1 MVDPKLVGHLERM
14 LYAVNQAIS
23 FLDGVDQD
31 AFLADSIRQNAV
43 CMSLVVCGEHASRI
57 LDAHHDFVADHR
69 DVEWV
74 KIKGMR
80 NRIAHGYFD
89 LQIEVIYKTVVTE
102 LPLLK
107 EQLLTMLRDATSRQ
121 D

>member
-1 MVDPKLVGHLERM
+1 MADFRLIGHLERM
-14 LYAVNQAIS
+14 LFAVKQAIS
-23 FLDGVDQD
+23 FLEDIDDD
-31 AFLADSIRQNAV
+31 AFLTDVIRQNAV

-57 LDAHHDFVADHR
+57 LEAHR
-69 DVEWV
+69 DFAADNPEVEWL
-74 KIKGMR
+74 KIRGMR

-89 LQIEVIYKTVVTE
+89 LQIGVIYKTVTVE

-107 EQLLTMLRDATSRQ
+107 EQLLTMLKTVNTSQ